1 VIKRFAIQTGLLLAI
16 AFFLNACSGLLPS
29 TNTAGDQNAVPGEKV
44 SDEGRLGA
52 GNGTG
57 PNASVKW

>member
-1 VIKRFAIQTGLLLAI
+1 MIKRFAIHTVLLLPI
-16 AFFLNACSGLLPS
+16 AFLLSACTGLLPS
-29 TNTAGDQNAVPGEKV
+29 TNTASDQNAVPGEKV

-52 GNGTG
+52 GTGTG

>member
-1 VIKRFAIQTGLLLAI
+1 VIKRFAIHSVLLSAI
-16 AFFLNACSGLLPS
+16 TFFLSACSGMLSS
-29 TNTAGDQNAVPGEKV
+29 TNTAGDQSAVPGEKV